1 MKHNK
6 KKIFIIFL
14 CFSLILVSSY
24 FIINRIK
31 LNNVKNSK
39 TEQFNSK
46 DEFKKEVEN
55 KAKDDSETKKYL
67 ENEQKNNLD
76 ENKESGQSISDKSK
90 EDINKENNNEFSAQ
104 KALEIV
110 ENKYGKDDD
119 IIYDISESPQ
129 DLNGKEGY
137 IVQVKSKSMIE
148 QGGTGVLFSL
158 LVDKKGEITEIS

>member
-14 CFSLILVSSY
+14 CFLLILVSSY
-24 FIINRIK
+24 FIINRVK

-76 ENKESGQSISDKSK
+76 ENKE
-90 EDINKENNNEFSAQ
+90 DINKENNNEFSAQ

-110 ENKYGKDDD
+110 QNKYGKDDD
-119 IIYDISESPQ
+119 IIYDISDSPQ

-158 LVDKKGEITEIS
+158 LVDKNGEITEIG

>member
-55 KAKDDSETKKYL
+55 K
-67 ENEQKNNLD
+67 
-76 ENKESGQSISDKSK
+76 

-104 KALEIV
+104 KALEFV
-110 ENKYGKDDD
+110 QNKYGKDDD
-119 IIYDISESPQ
+119 IIYDISDSPQ

-158 LVDKKGEITEIS
+158 LVDKNGEITEIG